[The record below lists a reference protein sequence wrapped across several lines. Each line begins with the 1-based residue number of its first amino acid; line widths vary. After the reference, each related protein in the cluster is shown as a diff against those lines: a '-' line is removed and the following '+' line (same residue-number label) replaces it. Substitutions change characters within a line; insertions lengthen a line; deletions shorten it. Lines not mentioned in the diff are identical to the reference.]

1 MPRSNRRQGIAAIA
15 AGAVAVFMAGCAFA
29 HHSFAMFDFSKNVSL
44 SGEIKEFKWTNPHSW
59 IVVTVADS
67 AGKTTDWQVEGGSP
81 NGLGRQGWKRDSLKV
96 GDKAV
101 VVIHPYKNGISGGCL
116 VSASVGGVQIGD
128 PRAPA

>member
-1 MPRSNRRQGIAAIA
+1 MPPSIRRQPMAAMA
-15 AGAVAVFMAGCAFA
+15 AGAFALFMASGASA
-29 HHSFAMFDFSKNVSL
+29 HHSFAMFDFTKNVSL
-44 SGEIKEFKWTNPHSW
+44 TGEIKEFKWTNPHSW
-59 IVVTVADS
+59 IVVTVADA